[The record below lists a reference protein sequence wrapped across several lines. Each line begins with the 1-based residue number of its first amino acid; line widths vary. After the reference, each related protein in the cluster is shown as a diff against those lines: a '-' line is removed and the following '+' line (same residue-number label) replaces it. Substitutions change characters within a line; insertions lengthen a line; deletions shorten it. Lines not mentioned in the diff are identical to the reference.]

1 MSIVL
6 AVVLGMIAG
15 YVLCLVVQRL
25 TTRRSN
31 KLARDLQGGMDLAE
45 VSGAHAPVG
54 SAGITGNPYGSAK
67 SAGM

>member
-1 MSIVL
+1 MSIFL
-6 AVVLGMIAG
+6 AAVLGLIAG

-25 TTRRSN
+25 TARRSE
-31 KLARDLQGGMDLAE
+31 KLARELRGGMDLAE

-54 SAGITGNPYGSAK
+54 SAGITGNPYAGAK